1 MVAARG
7 SDMCLSY
14 TNHLS
19 GMILHTS
26 GHAQV
31 TVVTEF
37 VGFSDG
43 SDIIFELEIFYF
55 REKRSCVLIAL
66 NTIRL

>member
-1 MVAARG
+1 MVQERG
-7 SDMCLSY
+7 SDMCLFY
-14 TNHLS
+14 MNHFS
-19 GMILHTS
+19 EMILHTS

-43 SDIIFELEIFYF
+43 SDIIWELEISYF
-55 REKRSCVLIAL
+55 REKRSCTLIAL
-66 NTIRL
+66 NTISL